1 MKDKGSRV
9 SRDTQVLYN
18 EVIGMLAEEGLRN
31 KVVKKGR
38 WEGRECLDVA
48 VEVLEYMRDE
58 GGMGFVPRPNTRSYV
73 GVLKGASR
81 CKKGRAMLIGKKV
94 KGVNEEMHRRSQRGK
109 VGRKLRFEPRF
120 LNAYLRCY

>member
-1 MKDKGSRV
+1 MLANYAKCLAVHGDVEGLVEVVEMRMKDKGSRV

-48 VEVLEYMRDE
+48 VEVLEYMR
-58 GGMGFVPRPNTRSYV
+58 
-73 GVLKGASR
+73 
-81 CKKGRAMLIGKKV
+81 
-94 KGVNEEMHRRSQRGK
+94 
-109 VGRKLRFEPRF
+109 
-120 LNAYLRCY
+120 

>member
-1 MKDKGSRV
+1 
-9 SRDTQVLYN
+9 
-18 EVIGMLAEEGLRN
+18 
-31 KVVKKGR
+31 
-38 WEGRECLDVA
+38 
-48 VEVLEYMRDE
+48 
-58 GGMGFVPRPNTRSYV
+58 MGFVPRPNTRSYV

-120 LNAYLRCY
+120 LNAYLRCYRDDVEGCLDEFKRLRGGGFIGGGKKGEAMGWHGVIWSAGVARR